1 MPSVYNITPWRVRVG
16 VHIQTLL
23 YMHDGDAVWAACRA
37 ESPGTGLAG
46 YDAATYAARAA
57 AHRRK
62 YVAVVIWAI
71 PSCIGGFRGRGTTGM
86 SQGITCSR
94 RRIPH
99 ERHRGI
105 PVLFIPLAR
114 PSSAAGPHISEVDPT
129 SACGFDLAP

>member
-1 MPSVYNITPWRVRVG
+1 MPP
-16 VHIQTLL
+16 
-23 YMHDGDAVWAACRA
+23 A
-37 ESPGTGLAG
+37 TGCAG
-46 YDAATYAARAA
+46 YETATYGASVA
-57 AHRRK
+57 AHLRK

-99 ERHRGI
+99 ERHREI
-105 PVLFIPLAR
+105 SVLFIPLAR

-129 SACGFDLAP
+129 SLCGFDLAP